1 VLLLQLGYHLLLG
14 PSIQQL
20 KLFLLIPVRS
30 AHLPP
35 VGRLLVTGC
44 HDRVLV
50 RLALALLGWDG
61 SSGCLRLCLPSSVEA
76 VGIAV
81 PLLDGSLSCSLRP
94 ARVLLAFEP
103 IAVPNSLRSDL
114 LELAGRREEEL
125 RLVRS
130 KLLMVAAGTTQVRR
144 EGTAI
149 VQGDEALR
157 GWIFG
162 IFCMLQAFLLFIV

>member
-1 VLLLQLGYHLLLG
+1 MLLLQLGYHLLLG

-35 VGRLLVTGC
+35 VARLLVSR

-50 RLALALLGWDG
+50 RLALALLGRDG

-76 VGIAV
+76 IGVAI

-94 ARVLLAFEP
+94 ARVLLAFDSV
-103 IAVPNSLRSDL
+103 ALPNSLRSDL
-114 LELAGRREEEL
+114 LELAGRCEEEL

-130 KLLMVAAGTTQVRR
+130 KLLMVAAGTAQVRR
-144 EGTAI
+144 ESTTI
-149 VQGDEALR
+149 MQGDEALR
-157 GWIFG
+157 S
-162 IFCMLQAFLLFIV
+162 